1 MKHHQDQFEKANERK
16 RLRRERDARRDM
28 LGAGRFDAL
37 VKELAAVIRLAFEAG
52 ATASLFGLE
61 GPLRAGIRADLC
73 RQGWRWIGADD
84 MAREILAEAFRRVNA
99 VRPSWEEGQNE
110 WTVHAGTL
118 IQRECCARCY
128 KPLPEGRRKYCSH
141 LCNASHNGHIRNLKE
156 MSEDRAVR
164 SAIRWI

>member
-99 VRPSWEEGQNE
+99 VRPSWEEGQQE
-110 WTVHAGTL
+110 WAIHAGTL
-118 IQRECCARCY
+118 IERTRCVRCH
-128 KPLPEGRRKYCSH
+128 KPLPEGHFKFCSNT
-141 LCNASHNGHIRNLKE
+141 CGASHHQRMATRKRASDE
-156 MSEDRAVR
+156 TAVR
-164 SAIRWI
+164 LAINSI

>member
-99 VRPSWEEGQNE
+99 VRPSWEEGQQE
-110 WTVHAGTL
+110 WAIHAGTL
-118 IQRECCARCY
+118 IERTRCVRCH
-128 KPLPEGRRKYCSH
+128 KPLPEGHFKFCSNT
-141 LCNASHNGHIRNLKE
+141 CGASHHQRMATRKWASDE
-156 MSEDRAVR
+156 TAVR
-164 SAIRWI
+164 LAINSI